1 MNPDVYHFAQDAPVK
16 QNYVAENDLRS
27 LGPRSLLKQKVR
39 IVQLTQYQL
48 IQPRESAIQLNPRL
62 QPVVSKLRWGGTRRM
77 TKLAQGN
84 LRGIQLLKEMAG
96 HQDSRNQLQTID
108 VLLDQSATAIAT
120 KQRAG
125 TQLTTNNVES
135 WSGKLENVA

>member
-27 LGPRSLLKQKVR
+27 FGPRSLLKQKVQ
-39 IVQLTQYQL
+39 ILLLTQYQL
-48 IQPRESAIQLNPRL
+48 IQPRESTIQLNPRL
-62 QPVVSKLRWGGTRRM
+62 QPVVSKLRWRGTRRL
-77 TKLAQGN
+77 TTLAQGN

-96 HQDSRNQLQTID
+96 HQDSRNQLQTIG
-108 VLLDQSATAIAT
+108 VLLDQSATAIAS

-125 TQLTTNNVES
+125 TQ
-135 WSGKLENVA
+135 